1 MFHAVA
7 PALKNEQI
15 PMMYNSVN
23 HRCSHLADFMRMI
36 RKIDSLAQKLE
47 KIVDNAI
54 DEFICKDRVLLQR
67 NLSER
72 VCILS
77 T

>member
-1 MFHAVA
+1 
-7 PALKNEQI
+7 
-15 PMMYNSVN
+15 
-23 HRCSHLADFMRMI
+23 MI